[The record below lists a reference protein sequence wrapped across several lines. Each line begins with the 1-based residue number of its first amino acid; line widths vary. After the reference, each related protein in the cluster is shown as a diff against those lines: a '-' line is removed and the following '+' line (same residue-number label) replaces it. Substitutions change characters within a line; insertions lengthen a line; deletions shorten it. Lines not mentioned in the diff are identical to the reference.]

1 MELLELTRTWLI
13 FNTMD
18 TRIQALDILYLSQ
31 KFSSSDHLTSCKAF
45 LLVDPILV
53 FLFRS
58 GIRLALEDLITNP
71 GTVFSNKLQSKPSN
85 LLVGPTLMDPSLV
98 KQEPLGQPV
107 NLRIVNIFTDL
118 SISKKIFLTSLGSSN
133 L

>member
-13 FNTMD
+13 FNIMD

-31 KFSSSDHLTSCKAF
+31 KLSSSDHLTSCKAF

-71 GTVFSNKLQSKPSN
+71 GTVFSNKLQSRPSN
-85 LLVGPTLMDPSLV
+85 LLVGLTLMDPSLV

-107 NLRIVNIFTDL
+107 NLRIVNIYTDL
-118 SISKKIFLTSLGSSN
+118 SISKKIFLTTLGSSN

>member
-13 FNTMD
+13 FNIMD

-71 GTVFSNKLQSKPSN
+71 GTVFSNKLQSRPSN
-85 LLVGPTLMDPSLV
+85 LLVGLTLMDPSLV

-107 NLRIVNIFTDL
+107 NLRIVNIYTDL
-118 SISKKIFLTSLGSSN
+118 SISKKIFLTTLGSSN

>member
-58 GIRLALEDLITNP
+58 GIRLALEDIITNP
-71 GTVFSNKLQSKPSN
+71 GTVFSNKLQSRPSN
-85 LLVGPTLMDPSLV
+85 LLVGLTLMDPSLV

-107 NLRIVNIFTDL
+107 NLRTVNIFTDL
-118 SISKKIFLTSLGSSN
+118 SISKKIFLTTLGSSN

>member
-58 GIRLALEDLITNP
+58 GIRLALEDIITNP
-71 GTVFSNKLQSKPSN
+71 GTVFSNKLQSRPSN
-85 LLVGPTLMDPSLV
+85 LLVGLTLMDPSLV

-118 SISKKIFLTSLGSSN
+118 SISKKIFLTTLGSSN